1 MQRKQVDDHLRISA
15 KDKPHLLSPASLRL
29 ALPKVQRGPKKQ
41 GNRTTRVRAA
51 EAAFLQHRRR
61 RCHRNTFELVDLK
74 ECMHLLRRLVV
85 GASRCVGGV
94 LGLGLALGRCSGS
107 LTRRLGLGGGPES
120 LAMESVRRSYI
131 FESANS
137 AYQVVAE
144 QLHDESGVLV
154 ALLGECVELC

>member
-1 MQRKQVDDHLRISA
+1 
-15 KDKPHLLSPASLRL
+15 
-29 ALPKVQRGPKKQ
+29 
-41 GNRTTRVRAA
+41 
-51 EAAFLQHRRR
+51 
-61 RCHRNTFELVDLK
+61 
-74 ECMHLLRRLVV
+74 MHLLRRLVV

-94 LGLGLALGRCSGS
+94 LGLRLSLGRCSGR

-144 QLHDESGVLV
+144 ELHDESGVLV
-154 ALLGECVELC
+154 ALLGEGVELC